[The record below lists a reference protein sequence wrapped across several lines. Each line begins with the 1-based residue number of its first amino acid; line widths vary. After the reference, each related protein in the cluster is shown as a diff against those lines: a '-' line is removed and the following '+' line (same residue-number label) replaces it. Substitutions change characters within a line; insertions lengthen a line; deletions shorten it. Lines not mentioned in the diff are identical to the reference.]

1 MTSSGAAAGETPR
14 GRKAHDRILRCLIA
28 SLNDLRLVEL
38 ERLILHEAHDQDRLA
53 SLRARIEAEGEQH
66 NPVIVSSQGDC
77 CLVLDGAH
85 RVRALEE
92 LGCRFVLAQFVEPSE
107 RAESWAH
114 LLNGVGLDEL
124 GGVEGIEVSERPDS
138 GVRLAEVEVAGGGR
152 AFLRAREE
160 GLLAE
165 VRALWALQ
173 ALYPEGVLVRRVEA
187 NGRLSPSEG
196 EAIVRYR
203 PFAPEELVEIVR
215 SGAVLPAGITR
226 FRVRERVL
234 GVRYPLEQIKDGD
247 TSSRN
252 AELRAFVER
261 LWAENRIRY
270 YEEPVVLFE

>member
-1 MTSSGAAAGETPR
+1 MIP
-14 GRKAHDRILRCLIA
+14 

-38 ERLILHEAHDQDRLA
+38 ERLVLHEAHDENRLA
-53 SLRARIEAEGEQH
+53 SLRGRIEAEGEQR
-66 NPVIVSSQGDC
+66 NPVIVSSQGDG

-85 RVRALEE
+85 RVRALQE
-92 LGCRFVLAQFVEPSE
+92 LGCRLVLVQFVEPPA

-114 LLNGVGLDEL
+114 LLDGVGLDEL
-124 GGVEGIEVSERPDS
+124 RGVEEIEVSGLQGGP
-138 GVRLAEVEVAGGGR
+138 RLAEVEIPGR
-152 AFLRAREE
+152 ERVYLRSRNR

-173 ALYPEGVLVRRVEA
+173 PLYPEGVVRRVEP
-187 NGRLSPSEG
+187 NGLLGLAAG
-196 EAIVRYR
+196 EVVVRYR

-234 GVRYPLEQIKDGD
+234 GVRYPLEKMREGD
-247 TSSRN
+247 APTRN
-252 AELRAFVER
+252 VELRALVER
-261 LWAENRIRY
+261 LWRENRIRY